1 MKKAGLKGIAEI
13 FSVDFNDVL
22 DTHKYLM
29 KGTWFKI
36 MFGLIK
42 KIFIGLV
49 TDIASASNYAKCVLS
64 INEKCMTR
72 PTLINLHLKEYGQ
85 EFHYYPFAVKLD
97 RCVGSC
103 NPLNDYL
110 IKHVFQIKQ

>member
-1 MKKAGLKGIAEI
+1 
-13 FSVDFNDVL
+13 
-22 DTHKYLM
+22 M

-72 PTLINLHLKEYGQ
+72 PTLINLHLREYGQ
-85 EFHYYPFAVKLD
+85 EFHYSPFAVKLD